1 MVVGVEEHLD
11 KLAAPRVIH
20 HKLFSDFSAQFRTL
34 IGVNCERRLYFPRET
49 IVREGTTGDRMY
61 IMNLG
66 SASVKVAKQ
75 SVMQIR
81 GGSHFGFNMICSDKE
96 KYTMTITTDTMCQV
110 LIITRSSY
118 QHALGKY
125 PEMKEVALHLEAS
138 ERTRERK
145 QFAGFM
151 KLVHRRRGLRYLLEA
166 MRDGMLSEAKNSA
179 QMNDGNKST
188 LQTVIK
194 GWRQEVA
201 KSAELRQGDEQLRQ
215 FNDAQIYNWL
225 QKRTKLRIEQM
236 KPERERSRWM
246 IDTLSN
252 RGPAGPK
259 PKLERQGWTRTERG
273 PSRARGHRSEEASP
287 RLPPIVSS
295 SLVYLFESDLCDQSG
310 LGCAGPGAFSSIPA
324 SFWWAISTLTTVGYG
339 DMVPQSALGKVIGAT
354 TAVVGLLVVSIAIS
368 LVSLNFKQTFLEE
381 KAKLAIHNRHRR
393 RYFRD
398 GKDIDEK
405 LQNFEERSQ
414 DLLNYID
421 SLSEK
426 QEAKAQLQA
435 MLGILKSHRDS
446 LIHDV
451 GAFKSQILNLRDG

>member
-1 MVVGVEEHLD
+1 MAEYQQLRGPEVQALNTMATTIPTVEEELREDMTCKERVRNLMENPSSGMAAQVFHYFIMVVILVSTLCVIIETVPEVSGNPIFLPAEMCFTALFTAEFALRLYACDSVAEFATNTFNIIDFLAVFPGYLSLLGVMLRQD
-11 KLAAPRVIH
+11 DQQQSLAHFGKATKSMRSLRMIRIVRMVRVFRVMRICKVARH
-20 HKLFSDFSAQFRTL
+20 SEVLFLTFMVFLKVSQAGLFLVLML
-34 IGVNCERRLYFPRET
+34 IG
-49 IVREGTTGDRMY
+49 
-61 IMNLG
+61 
-66 SASVKVAKQ
+66 
-75 SVMQIR
+75 
-81 GGSHFGFNMICSDKE
+81 
-96 KYTMTITTDTMCQV
+96 
-110 LIITRSSY
+110 
-118 QHALGKY
+118 
-125 PEMKEVALHLEAS
+125 
-138 ERTRERK
+138 
-145 QFAGFM
+145 FAM
-151 KLVHRRRGLRYLLEA
+151 
-166 MRDGMLSEAKNSA
+166 
-179 QMNDGNKST
+179 
-188 LQTVIK
+188 
-194 GWRQEVA
+194 
-201 KSAELRQGDEQLRQ
+201 
-215 FNDAQIYNWL
+215 
-225 QKRTKLRIEQM
+225 
-236 KPERERSRWM
+236 
-246 IDTLSN
+246 
-252 RGPAGPK
+252 
-259 PKLERQGWTRTERG
+259 
-273 PSRARGHRSEEASP
+273 
-287 RLPPIVSS
+287 IVSS